1 MDTADTEWRTHIR
14 KYLNETSE
22 YVGDMDDLKSV
33 CLDGYFNLEEIA
45 EIILTS
51 RDTYWKERVKM
62 SIGGINFRRQ
72 IKGAFED
79 YAHAHPEVPQFNSD
93 VRRGIE
99 KRLHTNVRTLVLS
112 KLTHKD
118 I

>member
-1 MDTADTEWRTHIR
+1 MNTPDTEWRER
-14 KYLNETSE
+14 LWEWVEVAPSGAEVLNCYPE
-22 YVGDMDDLKSV
+22 SV
-33 CLDGYFNLEEIA
+33 VAIIEEAIS
-45 EIILTS
+45 S

-112 KLTHKD
+112 KLINKD
-118 I
+118 YLK

>member
-1 MDTADTEWRTHIR
+1 MDKAFHE
-14 KYLNETSE
+14 
-22 YVGDMDDLKSV
+22 
-33 CLDGYFNLEEIA
+33 GYERGMKAANDIAAMEIEEVRDA
-45 EIILTS
+45 
-51 RDTYWKERVKM
+51 RDTYWKERVEM

-99 KRLHTNVRTLVLS
+99 KRLHANIRTLVLS
-112 KLTHKD
+112 KITHKD